1 MPGGAAPNAAPK
13 LVELSLAYLRVK
25 PLSLNL
31 SERLAIF
38 IDGPDLQRTA
48 KALTLDIDYK
58 RLLMLFRQRGHL
70 VRSHY
75 YAALSP
81 SRSDCT
87 LRPLLDWLSYNGYVV
102 VTKTAADFATSGGRH
117 ALAVEISVDAMQL
130 AGSID
135 HFVLFSGCATF
146 VRLVEGLQQQGRK
159 VSVIS
164 SLRAGAVADEM
175 RRKADHFLE
184 LDELRPILSREPRTT
199 ISDNVVRLQLP

>member
-1 MPGGAAPNAAPK
+1 MP
-13 LVELSLAYLRVK
+13 V
-25 PLSLNL
+25 SLNL
-31 SERLAIF
+31 SERLAVF
-38 IDGPDLQRTA
+38 IDGQDLQRTA
-48 KALTLDIDYK
+48 RALRLDIDYK

-70 VRSHY
+70 VRSQY

-81 SRSDCT
+81 DRSDCT
-87 LRPLLDWLSYNGYVV
+87 MRPLLDWLSFNGYVV
-102 VTKTAADFATSGGRH
+102 VTKTAEDFAISGGRH
-117 ALAVEISVDAMQL
+117 ALTVEIAVDAMQL

-175 RRKADHFLE
+175 RRQADHFLE
-184 LDELRPILSREPRTT
+184 LDELRPILAREPKAA
-199 ISDNVVRLQLP
+199 ISSHVVQLQLP